1 MANPPR
7 IIDQWGNP
15 VSSASLRKE
24 FAAPTLGGI
33 HSVWSET
40 IVSGLTPMAMA
51 EVLRAAGNG
60 YPDRFFV
67 LANEM
72 EERDLHYA
80 AVLGT
85 RKRAI
90 TGIKPIIVP
99 ASNDAEDEK
108 IAEAVREL
116 VDQPEFVDDYVTDLL
131 DALGKGYSIVE
142 TIWDRSGK
150 EWSPARYEWR
160 DQRHFVIDQRD
171 GRTLRFKD
179 PGRIEG
185 VDLPPYQF
193 SIHRP
198 KLKSGLP
205 IKAGLAR
212 LAAWAF
218 LFKSYTLKDWMAFLE
233 IYGMPLR
240 VGRYGT
246 GASLEDRRILLQAL
260 RDISSDAAAM
270 VPKEMDIEFIEAKGG
285 TGNAVFSA
293 KAEYLDR
300 QTSKGVLGQTMTTDD
315 GSSLG
320 QAAVHENVRHD
331 IARADARQTAITA
344 NRDLI
349 RPYVDLN
356 YGPRKRYPCLVFP
369 ITENEDIKVL
379 VEAIEKLV
387 PLGLEVSMAH
397 VRERI
402 GFDEPEEGDKLMVP
416 VGKALPAPGAK
427 NDAPGAKPT
436 DKTDAPDAPP
446 EDIED
451 EPAKAAARLQPQC
464 PSCGGYHAIA
474 ADQTPELDAL
484 VDDALDH
491 WEEDLSPIVKPLQA
505 LFERASSYAELEA
518 GLDDLVAK
526 MDAGPLADRLAKL
539 QMKARGLGDA
549 GDGRA

>member
-1 MANPPR
+1 MATTPR

-67 LANEM
+67 LAGEM

-90 TGIKPIIVP
+90 TGIKPIVVA
-99 ASNDAEDEK
+99 ASNSAEDEM
-108 IAEAVREL
+108 IADAVREL
-116 VDQPEFVDDYVTDLL
+116 IEQPEFVDDYLTDLL

-142 TIWDRSGK
+142 TVWDRSGK
-150 EWSPARYEWR
+150 DWFPARYEWR

-171 GRTLRFKD
+171 GRTLRFKA
-179 PGRIEG
+179 PGNIEG

-193 SIHRP
+193 SVHRP

-246 GASLEDRRILLQAL
+246 GASLDDRRVMLQAL

-270 VPKEMDIEFIEAKGG
+270 IPKEMDIEFIEAKGG

-300 QTSKGVLGQTMTTDD
+300 QVSKGVLGQTMTTDD

-331 IARADARQTAITA
+331 IARADARQTEITA
-344 NRDLI
+344 NRDLV
-349 RPYVDLN
+349 RPFVDLN
-356 YGPRKRYPCLVFP
+356 FGPRDSYPRLVIP
-369 ITENEDIKVL
+369 I
-379 VEAIEKLV
+379 VEAEDVKSLVDAIDKLV
-387 PLGLEVSMAH
+387 PLGLKISMSE

-402 GFDEPEEGDKLMVP
+402 GFDEPEDGDELLVP
-416 VGKALPAPGAK
+416 ASKTQTPSDTETGAPSGKTATKPDDLPKDVPE
-427 NDAPGAKPT
+427 PT
-436 DKTDAPDAPP
+436 
-446 EDIED
+446 
-451 EPAKAAARLQPQC
+451 KAAARLQPQC
-464 PSCGGYHAIA
+464 QNCGGYHAIA
-474 ADQTPELDAL
+474 SDQTPELDAL

-491 WEEDLSPIVKPLQA
+491 WEEDLSPIVKPLQS

>member
-1 MANPPR
+1 MANTPR

-40 IVSGLTPMAMA
+40 IVSGLTPPAMA

-67 LANEM
+67 LATEM

-90 TGIKPIIVP
+90 TGIKPIVVP
-99 ASNDAEDEK
+99 ASKDAEDER

-116 VDQPEFVDDYVTDLL
+116 IEQPEFIDDYMTDLL

-142 TIWDRSGK
+142 TVWDRSGK
-150 EWSPARYEWR
+150 EWFPARYEWR

-171 GRTLRFKD
+171 GRTLRFKEA
-179 PGRIEG
+179 GRIEG

-193 SIHRP
+193 SVHRP

-218 LFKSYTLKDWMAFLE
+218 LYKSYTLKDWMAFLE

-246 GASLEDRRILLQAL
+246 GASLDDRRVMLQAL

-270 VPKEMDIEFIEAKGG
+270 IPKEMDIEFIEAKGG

-300 QTSKGVLGQTMTTDD
+300 QVSKGVLGQTMTTDD
-315 GSSLG
+315 GASLS
-320 QAAVHENVRHD
+320 QATIHENVRHD
-331 IARADARQTAITA
+331 IARADARQTEITV

-349 RPYVDLN
+349 RPFVDLN
-356 YGPRKRYPCLVFP
+356 FGPRDRYPRLVIP
-369 ITENEDIKVL
+369 VVEAEDVKSL
-379 VEAIEKLV
+379 VEAVDKLV
-387 PLGLEVSMAH
+387 PLGLKISMSE

-402 GFDEPEEGDKLMVP
+402 GFDEPEDGDELLMP
-416 VGKALPAPGAK
+416 VGRSA
-427 NDAPGAKPT
+427 T
-436 DKTDAPDAPP
+436 PP
-446 EDIED
+446 ETRTTPPADKPPQVSVPEPGK
-451 EPAKAAARLQPQC
+451 EPAEPTKAAARVQPQC

-484 VDDALDH
+484 AEDALNH
-491 WEEDLSPIVKPLQA
+491 WEEDLSPIVKPLQS

-518 GLDDLVAK
+518 GLDELVAK

>member
-1 MANPPR
+1 MATTPR

-67 LANEM
+67 LAGEM

-90 TGIKPIIVP
+90 TGIKPIVVP
-99 ASNDAEDEK
+99 ASQDAEDEK
-108 IAEAVREL
+108 IAEAVCDLIE
-116 VDQPEFVDDYVTDLL
+116 QPEFIDDYMTDLL

-142 TIWDRSGK
+142 TVWDRSGK
-150 EWSPARYEWR
+150 EWFPARYEWR

-171 GRTLRFKD
+171 GRTLRFKEA
-179 PGRIEG
+179 GRIEG
-185 VDLPPYQF
+185 IDLPPYQF

-218 LFKSYTLKDWMAFLE
+218 LYKSYTLKDWMAFLE

-246 GASLEDRRILLQAL
+246 GASLDDRRVMSQAL

-270 VPKEMDIEFIEAKGG
+270 IPKEMDIEFIEAKGG

-300 QTSKGVLGQTMTTDD
+300 QVSKGVLGQTMTTDD

-331 IARADARQTAITA
+331 IARADARQTEITA

-349 RPYVDLN
+349 RPFVDLN
-356 YGPRKRYPCLVFP
+356 FGPRDRYPRMVIP
-369 ITENEDIKVL
+369 I
-379 VEAIEKLV
+379 VEAEDVTSLVDAIDKLV
-387 PLGLEVSMAH
+387 PLGLKISMSE

-402 GFDEPEEGDKLMVP
+402 GFDEPEDGDELLMP
-416 VGKALPAPGAK
+416 AGKSATPAETKATSPADK
-427 NDAPGAKPT
+427 PQQVSAPE
-436 DKTDAPDAPP
+436 P
-446 EDIED
+446 EK
-451 EPAKAAARLQPQC
+451 EPAEPTKAAARLQPQC

-484 VDDALDH
+484 VEDALEH
-491 WEEDLSPIVKPLQA
+491 WEEDLSPIVKPLQS

>member
-1 MANPPR
+1 MATTPR

-15 VSSASLRKE
+15 VSSAALRRE
-24 FAAPTLGGI
+24 FAAPTVGGVN
-33 HSVWSET
+33 SVWSET
-40 IVSGLTPMAMA
+40 IVSGLTPTAMA

-60 YPDRFFV
+60 YPDRFFA
-67 LANEM
+67 LASEM

-90 TGIKPIIVP
+90 TGIPSIVVA
-99 ASNDAEDEK
+99 ASNSAEDEK
-108 IAEAVREL
+108 IADAVRKL

-131 DALGKGYSIVE
+131 DALGAGYSVVE
-142 TIWDRSGK
+142 TVWDRSGK
-150 EWSPARYEWR
+150 EWFPERYEWR

-171 GRTLRFKD
+171 GRTLRFKQ

-240 VGRYGT
+240 VGRYGSS
-246 GASLEDRRILLQAL
+246 ASHDERRVLLQAL
-260 RDISSDAAAM
+260 RDIASDAAAM
-270 VPKEMDIEFIEAKGG
+270 IPKEMDIEFIEAKGG

-300 QTSKGVLGQTMTTDD
+300 QVSKGVLGQTMTTDD

-344 NRDLI
+344 NRDLV
-349 RPYVDLN
+349 RPFVDLN
-356 YGPRKRYPCLVFP
+356 FGPRDRYPRLVFP
-369 ITENEDIKVL
+369 ITENEDIEVL
-379 VEAIEKLV
+379 VNAIDKLV
-387 PLGLEVSMAH
+387 PLGLEVSMTH

-402 GFDEPEEGDKLMVP
+402 GFEEPEDGDKLLAP
-416 VGKALPAPGAK
+416 ASKAAPAV
-427 NDAPGAKPT
+427 D
-436 DKTDAPDAPP
+436 PDPDEEKDP
-446 EDIED
+446 QSD
-451 EPAKAAARLQPQC
+451 EPGRSAARLQPRC
-464 PSCGGYHAIA
+464 PGCGGYHALA

-484 VDDALDH
+484 VNEALEH
-491 WEEDLSPIVKPLQA
+491 WEEDLGPIIKPLQS
-505 LFERASSYAELEA
+505 LFERASTYAELEA

-539 QMKARGLGDA
+539 QMKARGLGNI
-549 GDGRA
+549 GDGSV